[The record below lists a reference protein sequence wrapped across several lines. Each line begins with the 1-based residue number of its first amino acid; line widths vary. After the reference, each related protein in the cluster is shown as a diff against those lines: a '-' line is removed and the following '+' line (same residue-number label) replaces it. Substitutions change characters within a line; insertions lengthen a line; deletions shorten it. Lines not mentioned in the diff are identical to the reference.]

1 MKRPTVPPRATTGAT
16 RTTRGGARA
25 LSAQERR
32 RRELEH
38 YDSQVRAERERPK
51 IPVGAVQRSKAS
63 NGQRFSAWRAH
74 HSTTA
79 ITSLVK
85 LLQEPIQSLMTWL
98 VIAIGVALPAA
109 LFVLF
114 NNIQQLGYSWQ
125 NSSQITVY
133 LQQKVTDADANGLRV
148 KWSTRG
154 DVESVN
160 YISPEQGL
168 AEFRQTSGLGD
179 LINQLNGNPLP
190 GVLLVQPKADATPAV
205 IENLQKT
212 LQQERLVDEVQLDL
226 QWVQRLHQFIE
237 LARLFVTGLTILL
250 SLAVLLIL
258 GNTIRMAIEARV
270 DEIRVVKLVGGT
282 DAYVRRPFLYTG
294 FWYGF
299 GGGIIAAIIL
309 AIGFNWLS
317 TPVANLAALYQ
328 SDFRLNGL
336 DFNQSVQLVLI
347 SGLAGLIGAWIAVA
361 RHLYAIQPK

>member
-25 LSAQERR
+25 LPAHERR

-38 YDSQVRAERERPK
+38 YETQVRADRDRPQA
-51 IPVGAVQRSKAS
+51 AVQRTKAS
-63 NGQRFSAWRAH
+63 GSQRFNAWRAH

-79 ITSLVK
+79 ISSLVK

-114 NNIQQLGYSWQ
+114 NNIQTLGYSWQ
-125 NSSQITVY
+125 NSSQISVY
-133 LQQKVTDADANGLRV
+133 LQPKVADTEANGLRV

-154 DVESVN
+154 DVDSVT
-160 YISPEQGL
+160 YISPEKGL
-168 AEFRQTSGLGD
+168 AEFRETSGLGD
-179 LINQLNGNPLP
+179 LINQLSGNPLP
-190 GVLLVQPKADATPAV
+190 GVLLVQPKADATPTV

-212 LQQERLVDEVQLDL
+212 LQQEALVDEVQLDL
-226 QWVQRLHQFIE
+226 QWVKRLHQFIE
-237 LARLFVTGLTILL
+237 LSRLFVTGLTVLL

-258 GNTIRMAIEARV
+258 GNTIRMAIEARI

-299 GGGIIAAIIL
+299 GGGIIAAIIV
-309 AIGFNWLS
+309 AVGFNWLA
-317 TPVANLAALYQ
+317 TPVADLAALYQ
-328 SDFRLNGL
+328 SEFRLKGL
-336 DFNQSVQLVLI
+336 DFTESVQLVLI
-347 SGLAGLIGAWIAVA
+347 AGLAGLIGAWIAVA